1 MAARPALRSRQ
12 NQEQPVRR
20 LNDAPCADVFCRSP
34 TTLANGNLFRI
45 GVNSAT
51 YQDAGH
57 TRAGM
62 AGPSP
67 SRFPLGRKCDTLVS
81 RPTSTLEGTMQTT
94 TLIRSDEMPEVIAR
108 LASEIIARHP
118 SGEQLVLLG
127 IQRRGVDI
135 AVRLAAV
142 LEARLAQ
149 PVPLGSLDINL
160 YRDDWTSS
168 RTRPVIGTSHLPA
181 PLDARDVI
189 LVDDV
194 LFTGRTVRAALE
206 AILDYG
212 RPRKVELL
220 VLVDRGHRE
229 LPIHADYTGRLV
241 HTERDDQVNVLM
253 RERDGR
259 DEVRLQRGNEDA

>member
-1 MAARPALRSRQ
+1 
-12 NQEQPVRR
+12 
-20 LNDAPCADVFCRSP
+20 
-34 TTLANGNLFRI
+34 
-45 GVNSAT
+45 
-51 YQDAGH
+51 
-57 TRAGM
+57 
-62 AGPSP
+62 
-67 SRFPLGRKCDTLVS
+67 
-81 RPTSTLEGTMQTT
+81 MQTT
-94 TLIRSDEMPEVIAR
+94 TLIRSDEMPGVIDG
-108 LASEIIARHP
+108 LAFEIIARHP
-118 SGEQLVLLG
+118 SGEQIVLLG

-135 AVRLAAV
+135 AARLAAV

-160 YRDDWTSS
+160 YRDDWTSP
-168 RTRPVIGTSHLPA
+168 RARPTIGTSHLPVSLEA
-181 PLDARDVI
+181 KDVI

-229 LPIHADYTGRLV
+229 LPIHADYAGRLV
-241 HTERDDQVNVLM
+241 HTDRNDQVNVLI

-259 DEVRLQRGNEDA
+259 DEVLLQRGNRGDTTHDSPPASA